1 MVVVVAEEAEAPAE
15 RVLVLGTEELMYL
28 PMRLAEGLA
37 DPGVANV
44 DVLTHAAITGLKV
57 DGLVAA
63 APRGRYQL
71 PE

>member
-1 MVVVVAEEAEAPAE
+1 MTWQEAILIVLRKAGEPMAYKDIAAEIVRRALVDAPHTNPEVA
-15 RVLVLGTEELMYL
+15 
-28 PMRLAEGLA
+28 
-37 DPGVANV
+37 
-44 DVLTHAAITGLKV
+44 THAAITGLKV

>member
-1 MVVVVAEEAEAPAE
+1 MTWQEAI
-15 RVLVLGTEELMYL
+15 L
-28 PMRLAEGLA
+28 
-37 DPGVANV
+37 
-44 DVLTHAAITGLKV
+44 DVLREAGEPMAYKDIAAEIVRRALVDAPHMNPEVATHAAITGLKV

>member
-1 MVVVVAEEAEAPAE
+1 MTWQEAILTVLRKAGEPMAYKDIAAEIVRRGLVDAPHTNPEVA
-15 RVLVLGTEELMYL
+15 
-28 PMRLAEGLA
+28 
-37 DPGVANV
+37 
-44 DVLTHAAITGLKV
+44 THAAITGLKV

>member
-1 MVVVVAEEAEAPAE
+1 MTWEEAILHVLREAGEPMAYKDIAAE
-15 RVLVLGTEELMYL
+15 IVRRGLVDAPHTNPE
-28 PMRLAEGLA
+28 
-37 DPGVANV
+37 VA
-44 DVLTHAAITGLKV
+44 THAAITGLKV